1 MQNGENRLN
10 IFPQGDSHPQIGIQ
24 DDPSIMLIHSIQVIY
39 PWWSMMLGL
48 VWDDRSTTFM
58 PCNWRVQV
66 RPVSTA
72 EMALLKQ
79 DGRHGFVC
87 TLWELIDILRE
98 IIGIRYLSENDI
110 DGKKWEFIIIH
121 IHIIFHGNSWRCN
134 EKTWELHGTTS

>member
-1 MQNGENRLN
+1 
-10 IFPQGDSHPQIGIQ
+10 
-24 DDPSIMLIHSIQVIY
+24 
-39 PWWSMMLGL
+39 MMLGL

-87 TLWELIDILRE
+87 TLWELIDIWRE

-110 DGKKWEFIIIH
+110 DGKKMGIHNNSYTYYISWEFM
-121 IHIIFHGNSWRCN
+121 
-134 EKTWELHGTTS
+134 EM